1 MRFQPSHQYLF
12 GNIIS
17 TRSEQSLGP
26 QFCQPLTDPDDT
38 ILGMYFPTSLT
49 DSQIPAGPSL
59 KEKTWHLNWMLL
71 AFLASFRPQRHPI
84 RFIGEIWVM
93 MMMIA
98 FITVKSSLVP
108 LIEGLCAEISVKQP
122 GASSNFYVH
131 MLSHPIFLPE
141 FCVCLIT
148 TVTPGNDV
156 LTCKKQ
162 TGAINCHVHE
172 HIELPVK
179 LLDYFLRSNK
189 SNINQS

>member
-84 RFIGEIWVM
+84 RFIGEIWV
-93 MMMIA
+93 
-98 FITVKSSLVP
+98 
-108 LIEGLCAEISVKQP
+108 ENSVKQP